1 MEGSKKSYCKGIFY
15 SFTDIPG
22 ALPVNTLG
30 RGWFPT
36 PDSRAIEPTTT
47 KMSVITVP
55 AINTNGLKPPA
66 GHESVSQ
73 SVSRTASQEQG
84 LIRNVPAHVLPFT
97 LAPRP
102 VLCPTLRILSSFTR
116 AGETC
121 PSSSARLDARAM
133 ARARIGG
140 IGAYFLR
147 SEA

>member
-1 MEGSKKSYCKGIFY
+1 MEGSKRSYCKGIFY
-15 SFTDIPG
+15 SFTDMPG

-30 RGWFPT
+30 RGWLPT
-36 PDSRAIEPTTT
+36 PDSKAIELTTI

-55 AINTNGLKPPA
+55 AINTNGLNPP
-66 GHESVSQ
+66 GHASVSQ
-73 SVSRTASQEQG
+73 SNSQPKKHG
-84 LIRNVPAHVLPFT
+84 LIRHIPAHVLPFA

-102 VLCPTLRILSSFTR
+102 MLCPTLRILSSFTR

-121 PSSSARLDARAM
+121 PPSSVRLGARAM
-133 ARARIGG
+133 AGARIGG